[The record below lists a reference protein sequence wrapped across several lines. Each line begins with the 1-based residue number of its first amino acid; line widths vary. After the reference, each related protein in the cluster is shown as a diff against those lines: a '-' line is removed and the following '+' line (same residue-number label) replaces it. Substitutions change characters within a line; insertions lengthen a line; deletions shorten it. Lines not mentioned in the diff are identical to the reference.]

1 MAHEHLH
8 HVLKG
13 VVVVIEHDHTTLGV
27 GHLQALAIEQR
38 LTGRTHRMTSL
49 EATPSL
55 PPDAG

>member
-1 MAHEHLH
+1 
-8 HVLKG
+8 VLKG